1 MTPARRIA
9 DPPVT
14 IAEFDAIVERAGD
27 DARLYELIG
36 GVVTMMTN
44 PTRRHETIV
53 TNIVTSLGAPVRK
66 RGCTMFIGGMR
77 VQREAA
83 GSGLDK
89 VKPDIAVRCGPS
101 TRDDNLLNFI
111 TDPVV
116 LVEVLSPSPIDYD
129 RGQKLEFYK
138 SLPSVQHVV
147 LFYQDQLRIE
157 HYVRNVEGE
166 WRPDDL
172 VVLTRAADLL
182 RLSAVEFEMSAAD
195 AYFGVEF

>member
-1 MTPARRIA
+1 MTLARRIA
-9 DPPVT
+9 DLPLT

-44 PTRRHETIV
+44 PSRRHETIV

-116 LVEVLSPSPIDYD
+116 IVEVLSPSTIDYD
-129 RGQKLEFYK
+129 GEDPGDPRRRQTRGRRRQGFH
-138 SLPSVQHVV
+138 PP
-147 LFYQDQLRIE
+147 LRQP
-157 HYVRNVEGE
+157 G
-166 WRPDDL
+166 PDRDGA
-172 VVLTRAADLL
+172 R
-182 RLSAVEFEMSAAD
+182 
-195 AYFGVEF
+195 